1 MPGIIH
7 TNCSK
12 LEREYCGK
20 QARLNSTNM
29 YEYELRSI
37 ATGDREA
44 RSQETLQKGYII
56 LFMVNGNISYAE
68 NIQIGRSIMHLI
80 CTNKLQGP

>member
-37 ATGDREA
+37 ATGDRVV
-44 RSQETLQKGYII
+44 RSKERFKKDISWHRVYII
-56 LFMVNGNISYAE
+56 HAEHKYLLRNI
-68 NIQIGRSIMHLI
+68 
-80 CTNKLQGP
+80 

>member
-29 YEYELRSI
+29 YEYELRSKI
-37 ATGDREA
+37 QG
-44 RSQETLQKGYII
+44 TLQKGYIMAQRI
-56 LFMVNGNISYAE
+56 YNS
-68 NIQIGRSIMHLI
+68 
-80 CTNKLQGP
+80 C